1 MSQKDDNGEKTP
13 KKESIAVALEYK
25 PTKETDLP
33 KITASA
39 HGKLAEELLQLAFDK
54 GIKVR
59 EDADLATLL
68 STVELDDDI
77 PSEAIVA
84 VAEVLLHVYK
94 ANGDLSE
101 QQKKKLE
108 GDEPF
113 S

>member
-1 MSQKDDNGEKTP
+1 M
-13 KKESIAVALEYK
+13 
-25 PTKETDLP
+25 P

-39 HGKLAEELLQLAFDK
+39 HGKLAEHLLQLAFDK
-54 GIKVR
+54 GVKVR

-94 ANGDLSE
+94 ANGELSQ
-101 QQKKKLE
+101 QQKEKLE
-108 GDEPF
+108 GDKPF

>member
-1 MSQKDDNGEKTP
+1 MSQKNDNDKKNI
-13 KKESIAVALEYK
+13 KKEAIAVALEYK
-25 PTKETDLP
+25 REHLNDLP

-39 HGKLAEELLQLAFDK
+39 HGTLAEELLQLAFDK
-54 GIKVR
+54 GVKVR

-68 STVELDDDI
+68 STIELDNDI

-94 ANGDLSE
+94 ANGELSQE
-101 QQKKKLE
+101 MQKQLE
-108 GDEPF
+108 GEAPF